1 MEPSNIK
8 LSEAIRLGIGLC
20 EQTTGWEG
28 CALGTALRAV
38 GVHRYIW
45 VYGNPITYVN
55 ALWPWLTS
63 TQRVQIEALNGFRE
77 ILHTREEVAAFVETI
92 EPQELPVTVSP
103 AQEALC
109 QAQTTT

>member
-20 EQTTGWEG
+20 EQTTRWDG

-38 GVHRYIW
+38 GAYYAERSSSVDTVH
-45 VYGNPITYVN
+45 
-55 ALWPWLTS
+55 ALWPWLTGN
-63 TQRVQIEALNGFRE
+63 QRTQIEALNGFRK

-92 EPQELPVTVSP
+92 EPQEIPMPVLDV
-103 AQEALC
+103 QEAPC